1 MPMRL
6 SEILLVTDCD
16 GTLLQDD
23 KTIAPEDLAAIRA
36 FREAG
41 GNFTVAT
48 GRSIPTGA
56 QVLRQL
62 ELTLPCVLYNGS
74 MLYDPA
80 GEEILWMEEIPF
92 GARFLVKE
100 AMKTFGETVGVE
112 VLTPEGMLV
121 LAFNGFINAHLNG
134 RFPVPYQRAA
144 YEKVLDAHW
153 LKVMFAMPEKLM
165 PEFSSFL
172 RGFSAEGVRFVRSE
186 QLFFEILPAGA
197 TKGNALRRLCRR
209 TGLRLSQTVTIGDC
223 DNDLEMLQA
232 ARVGVAVANAFPEL
246 KAAAD
251 LVTVTNREHAVAAV
265 IEELMWDPE
274 KYLIQYGKGV

>member
-16 GTLLQDD
+16 GTLLQNDQS
-23 KTIAPEDLAAIRA
+23 IAEEDISAIRA

-74 MLYDPA
+74 MLYDSA
-80 GEEILWMEEIPF
+80 GEQILWTAEVPS
-92 GARFLVKE
+92 GARFLVRE
-100 AMKTFGETVGVE
+100 VLERFGTEVGIE
-112 VLTPEGMLV
+112 VLTLEGMWVLSFNQLV
-121 LAFNGFINAHLNG
+121 DAHLNG
-134 RFPVPYQRAA
+134 RCSAPYRVVS
-144 YEKVLDAHW
+144 YEDIAEAHW
-153 LKVMFAMPEKLM
+153 LKVMFTMPEERM
-165 PEFSSFL
+165 PDFSAFL
-172 RGFSAEGVRFVRSE
+172 RGFPAEGVRFVRSE
-186 QLFFEILPAGA
+186 KLFFEILPAGA
-197 TKGNALRRLCRR
+197 TKGNALKRLCRR